1 MYEVVIAGVHI
12 PVEHL
17 MVDAA
22 GMLAKGCINYLE
34 FLVIIAIVGDRCA
47 AENTLWN

>member
-1 MYEVVIAGVHI
+1 MYEIVIAGVQTK
-12 PVEHL
+12 VEQL

-34 FLVIIAIVGDRCA
+34 FLVLVADVGERCA
-47 AENTLWN
+47 ERV